1 MHLCI
6 YSLLVLVSVI
16 HSNSSDNFTNSINDN
31 NINKN
36 DNDIKDIKDK
46 SILKDMGRLYVCCSC
61 RFWTSGND

>member
-1 MHLCI
+1 MHICI

-31 NINKN
+31 NINKHDSN
-36 DNDIKDIKDK
+36 IEDK
-46 SILKDMGRLYVCCSC
+46 RILKDMGRLYVCCSC